1 MRSWS
6 AALLTLALAAPAAG
20 MGLDIFDEKAEEKRL
35 LDAQQELRDLERR
48 IQKKDIPPIE
58 FELDKAVLRD
68 HSKQTLEL
76 LADLMFRYPK
86 FKLFVSGHTC
96 DLGSDQYNLWLSQKR
111 AEAVKDYLV
120 YLGVMGEFIKA
131 KGYGEEKP
139 IADNETEDGRVK
151 NRRVEFHI
159 TTRWWHSV
167 Y

>member
-1 MRSWS
+1 MRGWLSV
-6 AALLTLALAAPAAG
+6 LLTTALAIPALG
-20 MGLDIFDEKAEEKRL
+20 MGLDVFDGKAENRRL
-35 LDAQQELRDLERR
+35 RDAQQELKDLERR

-58 FELDKAVLRD
+58 FELDKAVLRA

-76 LADLMFRYPK
+76 LADLMFRYPS
-86 FKLFVSGHTC
+86 FKLFISGHTC
-96 DLGSDQYNLWLSQKR
+96 DIGSEEYNLWLSQKR

-131 KGYGEEKP
+131 KGYGEAKP
-139 IADNETEDGRVK
+139 VADNETEEGREK